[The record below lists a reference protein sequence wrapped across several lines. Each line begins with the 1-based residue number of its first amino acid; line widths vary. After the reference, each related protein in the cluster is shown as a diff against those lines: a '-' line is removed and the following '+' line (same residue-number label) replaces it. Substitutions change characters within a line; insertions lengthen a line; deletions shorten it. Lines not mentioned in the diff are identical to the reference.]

1 MKAKGQELQ
10 VDQASAGRT
19 AGVGEDERVDGDGV
33 VRIVGDR
40 VVVRSVAD
48 DDIPALE
55 AVMAARAYARGGGTS
70 TSASSPPSCDDPDV
84 CPLVI
89 EHDGAVIGYMQF
101 SEEESLQY
109 HFASIDLSL
118 RRRSP
123 GPRLGRDAVR
133 TLARYLFDARGHHR
147 LTIDPALANE
157 HAIRCY
163 ESVGFRRVG
172 VMREYER
179 GADGTWHDGLLMELL
194 ADDLR

>member
-1 MKAKGQELQ
+1 
-10 VDQASAGRT
+10 VDA
-19 AGVGEDERVDGDGV
+19 EDRVI
-33 VRIVGDR
+33 RIVGDR

-48 DDIPALE
+48 ADLAALE
-55 AVMAARAYARGGGTS
+55 RVMACPGVRAWWWDFEIGRFADEVR
-70 TSASSPPSCDDPDV
+70 DPDL
-84 CPLVI
+84 CALVI
-89 EHDGAVIGYMQF
+89 EHNREVVGYMQF
-101 SEEESLQY
+101 SEEASLQY

-118 RRRSP
+118 HDDNQGR
-123 GPRLGRDAVR
+123 GLGRDAVR

-157 HAIRCY
+157 RAIRCY

-194 ADDLR
+194 ARDLQ